1 MLRQFTVFLSS
12 FFFAATAFAGDK
24 PLTEDEAKRFVAS
37 LYSVETLG
45 EDLEAQGK
53 IENLNVDAKPK
64 AGEAFKPYSNAVT
77 ALSKKYPADH
87 AKLAK
92 AVKAH
97 GFSADDWGVV
107 GDRVMIAYMAVKM
120 EEDDP
125 QAMAMMEGMDASM
138 LEMMPPEMRTQM
150 EGAFAMME
158 TVKNAPASDKAAI
171 AAVKA
176 DLDAYMER
184 EEQS

>member
-1 MLRQFTVFLSS
+1 MLRRLISIIS
-12 FFFAATAFAGDK
+12 LLFFASAAFAGDT
-24 PLTEDEAKRFVAS
+24 PLTEDQAKRFVAS
-37 LYSVETLG
+37 LAAVDSLG
-45 EDLEAQGK
+45 DELQAQGK

-77 ALSKKYPADH
+77 ALSKTYPADH
-87 AKLAK
+87 AKLVK

-97 GFSADDWGVV
+97 GFSANDWGLV

-158 TVKNAPASDKAAI
+158 TVKNAPEADKQAI
-171 AAVKA
+171 ASVKPK
-176 DLDAYMER
+176 LDAYMER
-184 EEQS
+184 DDQ